1 MKYVALNEILF
12 LNSKIEALTD
22 FCAPQYG
29 ISSFTT
35 INYMCMNWLASY
47 TVQFRRG
54 HVNAIW
60 KKAIV
65 PITCTPPIN
74 TH

>member
-22 FCAPQYG
+22 FCAPQYV

-35 INYMCMNWLASY
+35 IHYMCMNWPAFY

-54 HVNAIW
+54 HVIAIW
-60 KKAIV
+60 KNIV
-65 PITCTPPIN
+65 PITFTPAIN